1 MRAHHFQFPAFLSY
15 LLEGATAEILMD
27 SVRAT
32 TRFPNVVVEVPA
44 TKNGPSCHDVSHTS
58 GCVGLSENG
67 DLPQKINLKGNMI
80 IYQCIWGYTLLRNI
94 EYTPNLSF

>member
-44 TKNGPSCHDVSHTS
+44 TKNGPSCHDVSHMS
-58 GCVGLSENG
+58 GCVG
-67 DLPQKINLKGNMI
+67 ICLKKSI
-80 IYQCIWGYTLLRNI
+80 LKET
-94 EYTPNLSF
+94 